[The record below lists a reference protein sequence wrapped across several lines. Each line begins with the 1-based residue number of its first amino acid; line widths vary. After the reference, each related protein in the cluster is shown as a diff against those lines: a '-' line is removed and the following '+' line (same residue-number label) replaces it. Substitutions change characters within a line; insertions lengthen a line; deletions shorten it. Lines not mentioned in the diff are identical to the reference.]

1 MGKTNFSTYLAIK
14 HQLLELLRQNQF
26 EQNRLPSESVLAQ
39 MMGVSLVTLR
49 ESLMMLALE
58 GYITKHHGSGNYM
71 HRSTLDYEN
80 RSIFYAECLAAEGH
94 QVEVKTLSRRILT
107 PEPELQEKLGL
118 SPEQNVFRA
127 EVIFYSDGLPAIWVE
142 NNLPEPNLLRK
153 DIENFDFSRLHGAIW
168 EFCQRALAHSL
179 NEYLPTTLPQN
190 VAETFDYP
198 ADKPV
203 IECLQ
208 LFYDVHDAPVLF
220 SKSYFYPGRYHVRT
234 LQNWALNQE

>member
-94 QVEVKTLSRRILT
+94 QVEVKTISRRILT

-127 EVIFYSDGLPAIWVE
+127 EVIFYSDGLPAIWV
-142 NNLPEPNLLRK
+142 LAAVTIGGSLMGILGMLIGVPIAATCYHLLREEINRK
-153 DIENFDFSRLHGAIW
+153 
-168 EFCQRALAHSL
+168 
-179 NEYLPTTLPQN
+179 
-190 VAETFDYP
+190 
-198 ADKPV
+198 
-203 IECLQ
+203 
-208 LFYDVHDAPVLF
+208 
-220 SKSYFYPGRYHVRT
+220 
-234 LQNWALNQE
+234 